1 MRAILQEQVAVAVA
15 RDQPEARAGMVA
27 SQVLGLAL
35 CRYVLRLP
43 SITELD
49 ADTLIARFGS
59 TVQRYLTAPLPR

>member
-1 MRAILQEQVAVAVA
+1 MASLLPDRAL
-15 RDQPEARAGMVA
+15 DD
-27 SQVLGLAL
+27 
-35 CRYVLRLP
+35 LRLP